1 MSHRQVFHKSFFS
14 HENILV
20 KVVLKVNFASL
31 AFFKRQNTDAVFQGD
46 IFLFPAVL
54 NAHLMLSLC
63 SIQSY
68 VINDSGVSRYAE
80 LEEILFYAVLF

>member
-1 MSHRQVFHKSFFS
+1 M
-14 HENILV
+14 
-20 KVVLKVNFASL
+20 
-31 AFFKRQNTDAVFQGD
+31 FQAD

-63 SIQSY
+63 SIRSY

-80 LEEILFYAVLF
+80 LEEILFYTFLF